1 MIYIHSIGRA
11 LQYFPQHTALL
22 REGQAV
28 TFPELDVRVRRI
40 ASALRRRGFLSGDR
54 LAFLMSNG
62 PDYIE
67 LVYACSLLGVIAV
80 PINTR
85 YAGAEVDRL
94 LDDSQPRGLIR
105 HSKFTAPTAQLDW
118 DHVIDLAPLGEAN
131 EDLYAGEFYDPDAI
145 LALLYTSG
153 TTGQPKGAALTHSN
167 IFSNIHDLNYWLDYR
182 EKAVFLHASPMF
194 HIADFP
200 AMFAA
205 PVFGAAQLTLP
216 RFDPASFCASVQTN
230 GVTHTVLVPS
240 MINTL
245 CQFEELAAFNLD
257 SLDVLAY
264 GGSPIAPALVREVRR
279 ALPKAKLLQ
288 VYGLSEAG
296 FLAGLTDAEH
306 KDDRLQSCGRPCP
319 GIDLRVVDTD
329 GKPVASGELGDLVAR
344 GPGIMRGYWRD
355 IEEDLPESESSM
367 DETAEALRG
376 GFFHTGDIGRQ
387 DTDGYFYIVDR
398 AKDMIVSGGENVYS
412 GEVEAAIYEIP
423 QVKEVAVFGIPDEK
437 WGELVAAAV
446 VLLPG
451 TNLSAE
457 ELKQFCKTRIAS
469 YKVPRH
475 IEFMT
480 EELPK
485 SGSGKI
491 LKRVLREKY
500 WTGQPRR
507 V

>member
-1 MIYIHSIGRA
+1 MIYTHSIGRA
-11 LQYFPQHTALL
+11 LQYYPHHSAVLQ
-22 REGQAV
+22 EGKSL
-28 TFPELDVRVRRI
+28 TFLELDVRVRRI
-40 ASALRRRGFLSGDR
+40 ATALRRRGLQSGDR
-54 LAFLMSNG
+54 LAFLMPNG
-62 PDYIE
+62 VDYIE
-67 LVYACSLLGVIAV
+67 LVYACSLLGAIAV

-85 YAGAEVDRL
+85 SAGAEIDRL
-94 LDDSQPRGLIR
+94 LEDSQPRGLIR
-105 HSKFTAPTAQLDW
+105 HSKFPAPTMRPDW
-118 DHVIDLAPLGEAN
+118 ERVIDLEPLDEID
-131 EDLYAGEFYDPDAI
+131 EQPHTEEFYDPDAI
-145 LALLYTSG
+145 LVLLYTSG

-167 IFSNIHDLNYWLDYR
+167 VFSNIHDLDFWLGYQ

-205 PVFGAAQLTLP
+205 PVFGATQIALSH
-216 RFDPASFCASVQTN
+216 FDPASFCASVQAN

-245 CQFEELAAFNLD
+245 CQFEELHNYNLE

-264 GGSPIAPALVREVRR
+264 GGSPIAPALIRDIRR
-279 ALPKAKLLQ
+279 LLPKATLLQ

-296 FLAGLTDAEH
+296 FLTGLTDSEH
-306 KDDRLQSCGRPCP
+306 TIDRLQSCGRACP
-319 GIDLRVVDTD
+319 GIDLRVVHPN
-329 GKPVASGELGDLVAR
+329 GEPAASGDLGNLVAR
-344 GPGIMRGYWRD
+344 GPGIMVGYWRD
-355 IEEDLPESESSM
+355 INEDLPKDESSV
-367 DETAEALRG
+367 DETTKAFSG
-376 GFFHTGDIGRQ
+376 GFFQTGDIGFQ
-387 DTDGYFYIVDR
+387 DKDGYFYIVDR
-398 AKDMIVSGGENVYS
+398 AKEMIVSGGENVYS

-423 QVKEVAVFGIPDEK
+423 EVKEAAVFGIPDEK

-446 VLLPG
+446 VLRLG

-457 ELKQFCKTRIAS
+457 DLQHYCKTRIAS

-480 EELPK
+480 EDLPK

-500 WTGQPRR
+500 WAGQSRR

>member
-1 MIYIHSIGRA
+1 
-11 LQYFPQHTALL
+11 
-22 REGQAV
+22 
-28 TFPELDVRVRRI
+28 
-40 ASALRRRGFLSGDR
+40 
-54 LAFLMSNG
+54 
-62 PDYIE
+62 
-67 LVYACSLLGVIAV
+67 
-80 PINTR
+80 
-85 YAGAEVDRL
+85 
-94 LDDSQPRGLIR
+94 
-105 HSKFTAPTAQLDW
+105 
-118 DHVIDLAPLGEAN
+118 
-131 EDLYAGEFYDPDAI
+131 
-145 LALLYTSG
+145 
-153 TTGQPKGAALTHSN
+153 
-167 IFSNIHDLNYWLDYR
+167 
-182 EKAVFLHASPMF
+182 MF

-200 AMFAA
+200 AIFAA
-205 PVFGAAQLTLP
+205 PVFGAAQMTLE
-216 RFDPASFCASVQTN
+216 RFDALSFCASIQTN

-245 CQFEELAAFNLD
+245 CQFQKIGGFNLD

-296 FLAGLTDAEH
+296 FLTGLTDAEH
-306 KDDRLQSCGRPCP
+306 TDDRLQSCGRPCP
-319 GIDLRVVDTD
+319 GIDLRVVDAT
-329 GKPVASGELGDLVAR
+329 GKPVASGDLGNLVAR
-344 GPGIMRGYWRD
+344 GPGIMTGYWHD
-355 IEEDLPESESSM
+355 IEEELPGNEFPL

-376 GFFHTGDIGRQ
+376 GFLHTGDIGRQ
-387 DTDGYFYIVDR
+387 DKNGYFYIVDR
-398 AKDMIVSGGENVYS
+398 AKEMIVSGGENVYS

-423 QVKEVAVFGIPDEK
+423 EVKEAAVFGIPDEK

-446 VLLPG
+446 VLRPG

-457 ELKQFCKTRIAS
+457 ELKQYCKTRIAS

-500 WTGQPRR
+500 WAGESRR